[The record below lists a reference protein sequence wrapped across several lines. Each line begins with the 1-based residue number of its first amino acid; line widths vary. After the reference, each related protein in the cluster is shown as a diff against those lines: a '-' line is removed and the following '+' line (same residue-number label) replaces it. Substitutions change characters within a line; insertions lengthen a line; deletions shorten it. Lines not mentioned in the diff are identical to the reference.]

1 MYMNG
6 RVGDNGLRWKVGQ
19 IEGKYREG
27 RFPLT
32 FLKKTQNYTF
42 ILQLSNVTRMLRQIA
57 RAENEEDEKKCF
69 LCFCFSSSGN
79 GATSA
84 KTTNSGRDNVESPN
98 QFLKSVKDPCRSR
111 GFRNLDDALG
121 VFDRMLHVHPLPSI
135 VDFNQL
141 IGCNCKNEALLNC
154 YLSH

>member
-79 GATSA
+79 GVAGGNLLKRCTSQG
-84 KTTNSGRDNVESPN
+84 SSIELVLCI
-98 QFLKSVKDPCRSR
+98 QVVL
-111 GFRNLDDALG
+111 LALG
-121 VFDRMLHVHPLPSI
+121 
-135 VDFNQL
+135 
-141 IGCNCKNEALLNC
+141 
-154 YLSH
+154 SHE